1 MKRFL
6 TYGVGLAP
14 AFAVFLILG
23 LALRLARAEPPDS
36 ADSPQATQTRTVP
49 AFHGVDLAGVLTV
62 EVTLGKPAS
71 VTVSGDADLVD
82 KVTTT
87 VKDGVLVIH
96 TPEHRRDHNRRNRR
110 LHAAVT
116 APDLSSLA
124 ITGTG
129 TLKATGIANDRLA
142 IDVPGTGTLKLSG
155 STGALNVR
163 LGGTGEVTG
172 KDLAARDLVVDID
185 GTGSARLNAT
195 RSVEA
200 RITGTGSL
208 DVHGH
213 PSQVKKTVTGAG
225 AVHIE

>member
-1 MKRFL
+1 M
-6 TYGVGLAP
+6 
-14 AFAVFLILG
+14 
-23 LALRLARAEPPDS
+23 
-36 ADSPQATQTRTVP
+36 
-49 AFHGVDLAGVLTV
+49 
-62 EVTLGKPAS
+62 TLCKPAS
-71 VTVSGDADLVD
+71 VTISGDADLVD

-96 TPEHRRDHNRRNRR
+96 TPEHRRDQHRRNHR
-110 LHAAVT
+110 LHATVT
-116 APDLSSLA
+116 APDLRSLA

-172 KDLAARDLVVDID
+172 KDLAAKDLVVDID

-208 DVHGH
+208 KVHGH
-213 PSQVKKTVTGAG
+213 PSQVKKTVTGLG

>member
-1 MKRFL
+1 MKRLL
-6 TYGVGLAP
+6 TYGLGLAP
-14 AFAVFLILG
+14 AFALL
-23 LALRLARAEPPDS
+23 LALGLARAEPPDS
-36 ADSPQATQTRTVP
+36 ADAPQASQARTVP
-49 AFHGVDLAGVLTV
+49 AFHGIDLAGVLTV

-71 VTVSGDADLVD
+71 ATISGDADLVD

-87 VKDGVLVIH
+87 VKDGVLVIK
-96 TPEHRRDHNRRNRR
+96 TPEHRRDPHRRNHR
-110 LHAAVT
+110 LRAVVT
-116 APDLSSLA
+116 APDLHSLA

-142 IDVPGTGTLKLSG
+142 VDVPGTGALTLSG

-172 KDLAARDLVVDID
+172 KDLAARDLVIDID

-208 DVHGH
+208 NVHGH
-213 PSQVKKTVTGAG
+213 PAQVKKTVTGLG